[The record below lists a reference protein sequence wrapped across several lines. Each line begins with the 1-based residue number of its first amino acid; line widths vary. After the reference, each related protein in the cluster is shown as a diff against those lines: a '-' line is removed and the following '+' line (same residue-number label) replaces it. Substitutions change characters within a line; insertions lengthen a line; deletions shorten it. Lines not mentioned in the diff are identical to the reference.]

1 MQRWLTWRNVV
12 LALSGLYALIF
23 ALMLLIHP
31 GSDRF
36 YTDFNN
42 TYQILAPLFAAVC
55 GITYSCKGSHASRSS
70 RIRVRGSSSNFRWMF
85 ETFGAGHLPF
95 RIQRRWCELS

>member
-1 MQRWLTWRNVV
+1 MGTHEVGPGRPVRVRGKTMQRWLTWRNTV
-12 LALSGLYALIF
+12 LALSGLYALVF

-55 GITYSCKGSHASRSS
+55 GITYSYKGSHASRTA
-70 RIRVRGSSSNFRWMF
+70 RIAWLLIGL
-85 ETFGAGHLPF
+85 AA
-95 RIQRRWCELS
+95 LSFAIG